1 MSKSTEIRR
10 VVPDA
15 GSESNPAGSGN
26 DRAVTL
32 RVSELASL
40 RDIWPVENRVERA
53 DRAECDMRADDD
65 LSALVVYL
73 RHIHRHKSERTFEAY
88 AREITRFA
96 WWCARV
102 RGMALSDLQHEDIA
116 EYRECLMNPP
126 ARYCGKPGRP
136 PKGQMAPPFSSSGRS
151 EQTVAYAMSVLSQ
164 AFQFLNDRLYLR
176 RNLLARVSEWKTAK
190 RVARK
195 DRRIP
200 VIGLDAIGRYLASM
214 PESTQREC
222 ERKARTRLLVAIAFG
237 LALRR
242 SEIAALTYAQLRRD
256 GNSWVFRQV
265 PTKGG
270 QHQDKHAPGFVI
282 DALWGYRDVLGLPC
296 PPELIERGSVVRQL
310 GNPQALGPQTIANNL
325 QACFREAA
333 DELALHQPDRES
345 QEAAKQL
352 REATAHWMR
361 HTRASM
367 LIEGGL
373 SPAEAQMV
381 LGHADARTTQE
392 IYAHAAARRVIEGD
406 VFQGGFDSAPM
417 RSE

>member
-1 MSKSTEIRR
+1 MSKSTEIQR
-10 VVPDA
+10 VVHNP
-15 GSESNPAGSGN
+15 GGESKGAGSGR
-26 DRAVTL
+26 DRALTL
-32 RVSELASL
+32 RASELAAL
-40 RDIWPVENRVERA
+40 RDVWPEERGLERA
-53 DRAECDMRADDD
+53 PRDECELHADDD
-65 LSALVVYL
+65 LAALAVYL
-73 RHIHRHKSERTFEAY
+73 RHIYETKSPRTFEAY
-88 AREITRFA
+88 AREVTRFA
-96 WWCARV
+96 WWCARA
-102 RGMALSDLQHEDIA
+102 RGAALSDLRHEDIA
-116 EYRECLMNPP
+116 AYRHCLMDPP
-126 ARYCGKPGRP
+126 AAYCGKPGRP
-136 PKGQMAPPFSSSGRS
+136 PKGQMAPPFSSNGRS

-164 AFQFLNDRLYLR
+164 ACQFLTDRLYLR

-214 PESTQREC
+214 PDATQRER
-222 ERKARTRLLVAIAFG
+222 ERKARMRLLVAIAFG

-256 GNSWVFRQV
+256 GNSWVFKQV

-282 DALWGYRDVLGLPC
+282 DALWAYREVLGLPC
-296 PPELIERGSVVRQL
+296 PPELVERGPVVRQL
-310 GNPQALGPQTIANNL
+310 GNPRALGPQSIAKDL
-325 QACFREAA
+325 QGCFREAA
-333 DELALHQPDRES
+333 DELALNHPDRES
-345 QEAAKQL
+345 QEAAEQL
-352 REATAHWMR
+352 RKATAHWMR

-392 IYAHAAARRVIEGD
+392 IYAHAAAKKVIEGD
-406 VFQGGFDSAPM
+406 VFQGGL
-417 RSE
+417 